1 MEKFE
6 ALPSCKRMA
15 YAGLMH
21 SCATLETGHDI
32 NGSPVDDAALSDQMQ
47 LYAVR
52 LAVCERS
59 DAGASI
65 PKSCKSFVPTEENTK
80 SKGIFGFFYSRDK
93 RQPIVSYPEYEKA
106 TKKNLPTCLADMHKD
121 TQNWNS
127 YSNAGQTVATLCH
140 AVRPEIDKENL
151 LQLHKALT
159 GQLESNFDTLRIIN
173 EYGKETALAW
183 QKLVAVSRQNLA
195 NFLNDSHEAQARLLK
210 MWSDHEDAMRVKLQD
225 VGQSAEQVESVL
237 QDTTLQA
244 RLAYEHVEKLMENA
258 LHASNVLDQHRTDL
272 AVASKDVEDH
282 QDKINYVFELF
293 RQQLAQGVNETSIIH
308 SVLLEDLKQISIRN
322 SNANSQ
328 IEDVE
333 SSLTSLRAGLNATTE
348 SMANLSQS
356 MSNITETM
364 ASVKDDV
371 QAFSA
376 YSEGLGNAVRFG
388 NFLAEYAVPIGLL
401 FCLRLVIKYCPGAS
415 TLLEACW
422 FAFWRTLGSVGARL
436 VRLVGPIIL
445 TTIVAVL
452 GATYFGLK
460 TEFASSLIARWQA
473 GGMSPAKAAV
483 LAFFT
488 FIAAVTVIGLGAT
501 AFRRFDSQAA
511 NKALLPEVAP
521 ELEEKK
527 GFWFN
532 NPRNYAHEREQ
543 A

>member
-1 MEKFE
+1 
-6 ALPSCKRMA
+6 MA
-15 YAGLMH
+15 FTGLMH
-21 SCATLETGHDI
+21 SCATLETGLDD
-32 NGSPVDDAALSDQMQ
+32 NGNSVDDPTLSGQMK

-52 LAVCERS
+52 LAVCERW
-59 DAGASI
+59 DAGASV
-65 PKSCKSFVPTEENTK
+65 PKACNAYVPTEEVTK
-80 SKGIFGFFYSRDK
+80 NKGILGWFYSSGK
-93 RQPIVSYPEYEKA
+93 QQPVVSYPDYEK
-106 TKKNLPTCLADMHKD
+106 TTQETLPACLAEMQKED
-121 TQNWNS
+121 QIWNS

-140 AVRPEIDKENL
+140 AVRPEIDKEKL

-159 GQLESNFDTLRIIN
+159 EELESNFDTLRIIN

-183 QKLVAVSRQNLA
+183 QQLVIKARQVLVNYHA
-195 NFLNDSHEAQARLLK
+195 DSIEVQARIMK
-210 MWSDHEDAMRVKLQD
+210 MWSDHEHAMRVKLQD
-225 VGQSAEQVESVL
+225 VGQSADQVDSML

-244 RLAYEHVEKLMENA
+244 RLAYEHIEKLKENA
-258 LHASNVLDQHRTDL
+258 LHASNTLDQHRTDL

-293 RQQLAQGVNETSIIH
+293 SQQLAQGVNETSIIH
-308 SVLLEDLKQISIRN
+308 GVLLEDLEQISIR
-322 SNANSQ
+322 SSSANAQ
-328 IEDVE
+328 IEGVE
-333 SSLTSLRAGLNATTE
+333 LYLTSLRADLNATTE
-348 SMANLSQS
+348 FMANLSES

-376 YSEGLGNAVRFG
+376 YSGGFRTALHFANLVAD
-388 NFLAEYAVPIGLL
+388 YAVSIGLL

-422 FAFWRTLGSVGARL
+422 YALWRALGSVGARL

-452 GATYFGLK
+452 GAIYFGLK
-460 TEFASSLIARWQA
+460 TEFAASLIARWQA
-473 GGMSPAKAAV
+473 GGMSPAEAAA

-488 FIAAVTVIGLGAT
+488 FIAAVAVIGLGVT
-501 AFRRFDSQAA
+501 AFRRFVCRDAHE
-511 NKALLPEVAP
+511 ALLPEVAP
-521 ELEEKK
+521 KLGEKK